1 MALRWCIGV
10 SKSGLSPSRDPS
22 SSRLGAAGEPGRPST
37 PLVQRG
43 TGEGGGISSG
53 RQVERGYSPALVGAQ
68 SRHSSD
74 SSSGGH
80 TILGSSG
87 SPLGPSLLPGL
98 LGHRPGL
105 ELLPRNPRDCT
116 RARAEP
122 GCGVEVPHGCAARAG
137 RGGAALREGGATL
150 RVGAPL
156 RLRAGTARGLGA
168 GERSGISPG
177 CGQRFSGCF
186 VLFPSSVINT
196 RRGVNFGS
204 PV

>member
-1 MALRWCIGV
+1 MEE
-10 SKSGLSPSRDPS
+10 S
-22 SSRLGAAGEPGRPST
+22 SSAEILPLTDGPTVVYRCIEVWPEPFPGPKFLQTRGGGEPGRPST

-43 TGEGGGISSG
+43 MGEGGGISSG

-74 SSSGGH
+74 SSSGGGH

-105 ELLPRNPRDCT
+105 EPLPRNPRDCT
-116 RARAEP
+116 GARAEP

-137 RGGAALREGGATL
+137 RGGAALRVVLLCAC
-150 RVGAPL
+150 
-156 RLRAGTARGLGA
+156 ARGLP
-168 GERSGISPG
+168 EDW
-177 CGQRFSGCF
+177 
-186 VLFPSSVINT
+186 VWV
-196 RRGVNFGS
+196 RGVAS
-204 PV
+204 PRAAGRDSAVALFSFIPV